1 MQSHVS
7 GFHHATQF
15 IGSIEKLEVGF
26 LFLSFTDIHSPLQPC
41 CLHTHTHTHT
51 AMLKFFHFGSSQE
64 GDSTSLS
71 SEMSGDGRHGEPV
84 RTLLDHCRC
93 CGTLIKYPE
102 SVTKYKCSLCHSTQS
117 TGKTSGPSHGDRML
131 SLNEALELDTQ
142 CKMNLAK
149 GMDLHSAYKPLEEYL
164 TMRFGSLE
172 CLRNS
177 FKPHSGDPL
186 LDINN
191 EELHQLYCMVVSL
204 PTRRP
209 YVKLLLAVNET
220 LLRPQGNFDSLGDI
234 RSLLILWELPTLKHC
249 LYHSRRP
256 TKKPSRLD
264 TPEIKSLSYEI
275 VKRVIGYLSN
285 ADLTLLSSLTNSFHS
300 WNAQRFASKVQLLNL
315 YITFHLTRIINA
327 QSTIGPFQSS
337 SPNLSEYSDSSK
349 LNSSSDS
356 SAMETPSRVS
366 SLNLGARLPRSISL
380 WSDRSA
386 SMFPTRDQRNVKLK
400 VSQYGNDWHIKSAS
414 RLLSM
419 LFVANDKKLP
429 VCAFYNIVSDHIQLK
444 QDFEVWQS
452 SFKKPEIKDP
462 NRALREI
469 LNCGNILGADTTLRI
484 PQFTFCQFPFL
495 LSLGA
500 KISILEYESKKSMER
515 MAEEAFIHAL
525 DNRVPTSVNVVLHI
539 RRNHITEDSLR
550 CIKQHQHELKK
561 ALKIEFVGEPGVDAG
576 GLKKEWFQLL
586 IRDLFKQNNGMFFFN
601 SESRLCWFAPEP
613 FEKNDELFFLVGVI
627 LGLAI
632 YNSTILDLRFPL
644 ALYKKLLGK
653 KVHLDDYA
661 ELFPSTGEGLR
672 QLLHCDHDE
681 VEQMGIYFETSFQN
695 VSGEVITKE
704 LCLNGSKRLV
714 THESRREYV
723 NRWVDFYMN
732 KSIEEQFNS
741 FNHGFQMIIGGNAIS
756 LFAPREIEMII
767 CGNGDTRIDISS
779 LKSITKYNGWSS
791 TEEASNS
798 QLIKWFW
805 EWVGTLNS
813 AKQKQFLCFVTGSGR
828 IPATGITTMSFKIT
842 KLKSYG
848 TFTRLPMA
856 HTCFNELCLF
866 EYKSREEMFTKLNI
880 SISESE
886 GFGLR

>member
-1 MQSHVS
+1 
-7 GFHHATQF
+7 
-15 IGSIEKLEVGF
+15 
-26 LFLSFTDIHSPLQPC
+26 
-41 CLHTHTHTHT
+41 
-51 AMLKFFHFGSSQE
+51 MLKFFQFGSTQE

-71 SEMSGDGRHGEPV
+71 SEMSGEGCHGEAG

-102 SVTKYKCSLCHSTQS
+102 SVTKYKCSVCHSTQS
-117 TGKTSGPSHGDRML
+117 TDKASRPSHDDL
-131 SLNEALELDTQ
+131 TLDLNTVLDLDTQ
-142 CKMNLAK
+142 CKLNLAK
-149 GMDLHSAYKPLEEYL
+149 GMDLHSAYEPLERYL
-164 TMRFGSLE
+164 TVRFGSLE
-172 CLRNS
+172 CLKNS
-177 FKPHSGDPL
+177 FKTHLGNRP

-191 EELHQLYCMVVSL
+191 EELYQLYRIVISL

-209 YVKLLLAVNET
+209 YVKLLMAVNET
-220 LLRPQGNFDSLGDI
+220 LLRPQGNLDSLGDI

-249 LYHSRRP
+249 LYHSRKP
-256 TKKPSRLD
+256 TKKVSRLE

-285 ADLTLLSSLTNSFHS
+285 ADLTLLSSLTNFFHS
-300 WNAQRFASKVQLLNL
+300 WTTQQLASKVQLLNL
-315 YITFHLTRIINA
+315 YITFHLTRIVNA
-327 QSTIGPFQSS
+327 QSSMSAFQSS
-337 SPNLSEYSDSSK
+337 SPNLSEYSNSSK

-356 SAMETPSRVS
+356 SACETLSRVG
-366 SLNLGARLPRSISL
+366 SLNVGARLPRSISL
-380 WSDRSA
+380 WNDRST
-386 SMFPTRDQRNVKLK
+386 SIFPTREQRNEKLK

-419 LFVANDKKLP
+419 LFVANNKQLP
-429 VCAFYNIVSDHIQLK
+429 VCAFYNVVSDHILLK
-444 QDFEVWQS
+444 QDFDVWQS
-452 SFKKPEIKDP
+452 SFKKPEKNDP
-462 NRALREI
+462 NRVLREI
-469 LNCGNILGADTTLRI
+469 LNCGTILGDNNTSRI

-525 DNRVPTSVNVVLHI
+525 DNRVPTSVNVVFHI
-539 RRNHITEDSLR
+539 RRSHITDDSLR
-550 CIKQHQHELKK
+550 CIKQHQNELKK

-586 IRDLFKQNNGMFFFN
+586 IRDLFKQDNGMFLFN

-613 FEKNDELFFLVGVI
+613 SEKNDELFFLVGVI

-632 YNSTILDLRFPL
+632 YNSTILDLKFPL

-653 KVHLDDYA
+653 SIHLDDYT
-661 ELFPSTGEGLR
+661 ELCPSTGEGLR
-672 QLLHCDHDE
+672 KLLHCDHDE
-681 VEQMGIYFETSFQN
+681 VEEMGIYFETSFQ
-695 VSGEVITKE
+695 SGPGEVITRE
-704 LCLNGSKRLV
+704 LCPNGSKRLV

-732 KSIEEQFNS
+732 RSIEEQFNS
-741 FNHGFQMIIGGNAIS
+741 FNRGFQMIIGGNAIS

-767 CGNGDTRIDISS
+767 CGNGDTRIDVSS

-791 TEEASNS
+791 SEEASNS

-805 EWVGTLNS
+805 EWVETLNN

-842 KLKSYG
+842 RLKSYG
-848 TFTRLPMA
+848 TSTRLPMA

-866 EYKSREEMFTKLNI
+866 EYRSREEMFRKLNI